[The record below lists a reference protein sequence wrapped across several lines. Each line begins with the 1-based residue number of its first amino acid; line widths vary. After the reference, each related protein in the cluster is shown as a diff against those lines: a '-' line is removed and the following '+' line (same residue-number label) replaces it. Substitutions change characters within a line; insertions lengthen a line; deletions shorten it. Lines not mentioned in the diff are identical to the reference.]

1 MQFIKR
7 QSTIYFLLAIFLVPQ
22 LSPGVA
28 LAVGTVTY
36 DVTKEREAEDEAKK
50 KEAEEEAAEKEKKDY
65 QPLITSDAV
74 IFGILML
81 ILGLVFVT
89 SNSEHP
95 GWKRFYTIV
104 PMLLLCYFIPSLLTT
119 FHVVNPNKSQLY
131 EMAKNYLLP
140 ACLILLT
147 ISIDLKE
154 ILRLGPKALIMFG
167 TGTLGVVIG
176 GPIAVFLTALVY
188 PELFGGE
195 GPEAAWRGLST
206 VAGSWIGGGANQAAM
221 EATFQPSGKLYGIM
235 VTVDIVVAE
244 VWMAFLLIGVGH
256 SKRIDRFFKADASS
270 IDALKEKMDKF
281 SKSVTRVP
289 TTADI
294 VAILAIAFGITG
306 ACHLMAD
313 IIAPYIGENYPKLAD
328 FSLDSKLFWLIVL
341 ATTGGL
347 ALSFTKLRDYE
358 GVGAS
363 KIGTVFIFVLVAT
376 IGLKMNILELFDYP
390 GYFAVGAL
398 WMIIHVVLLVFVGWL
413 IRAPYFFLAVGSK
426 ANIGGA
432 ASAPVVAGA
441 FHPSLAPVGVLLA
454 VLGYAL
460 GTYMAYI
467 CALMMRAVSP

>member
-1 MQFIKR
+1 MQIFNR
-7 QSTIYFLLAIFLVPQ
+7 QLILFFLIASLLLPLLAGGFAAAAS
-22 LSPGVA
+22 SPF
-28 LAVGTVTY
+28 
-36 DVTKEREAEDEAKK
+36 DVVEKRGPIDEKMK
-50 KEAEEEAAEKEKKDY
+50 KEAEEEAAEKEKKNY
-65 QPLITSDAV
+65 KALIESDAV
-74 IFGILML
+74 IFGILLL
-81 ILGLVFVT
+81 ILGFVFVT
-89 SNSEHP
+89 SGSEHR
-95 GWKRFYTIV
+95 GWKVFYTFV

-119 FHVVNPNKSQLY
+119 FHVVNPNKSELY
-131 EMAKNYLLP
+131 NMAKNYLLP

-154 ILRLGPKALIMFG
+154 ILRLGPKAVIMFC
-167 TGTLGVVIG
+167 TGTVGVVFG
-176 GPIAVFLTALVY
+176 GPIAVFLVALVY

-195 GPEAAWRGLST
+195 GPDAAWRGLST

-256 SKRIDRFFKADASS
+256 AKTIDRFFKADASS
-270 IDALKEKMDKF
+270 IEALKQKMEKY
-281 SKSVTRVP
+281 SQSVTRIP
-289 TTADI
+289 ATKDI

-313 IIAPYIGENYPKLAD
+313 VIAPYIGENYPLLKD

-341 ATTGGL
+341 STTFGL
-347 ALSFTKLRDYE
+347 GLSFTKLREYE

-390 GYFAVGAL
+390 GFFALGAL
-398 WMIIHVVLLVFVGWL
+398 WMIIHVGLMVFMGWL

-460 GTYMAYI
+460 GTYGAYL
-467 CALMMRAVSP
+467 CGLMMQAVSPQ